1 MIEHNLTNG
10 LITLSIGSVAASV
23 VLLILKLIGA
33 PIANEALV
41 LPLIVGLAC
50 IVALIVIVIVDILE
64 ESNG

>member
-1 MIEHNLTNG
+1 MIEHNLNNG

-23 VLLILKLIGA
+23 ELMILKLIGA